1 MSQPYTMMSAIV
13 RRIQR
18 LEALEFQHRAKDG
31 HRSITLEELCRLSWR
46 QDKKGFIESAKN
58 NSYRLFVSKFERED
72 AEAASRD
79 GRQLGAR
86 I

>member
-1 MSQPYTMMSAIV
+1 MMSAIA

-18 LEALEFQHRAKDG
+18 LEALELQHRAKDG
-31 HRSITLEELCRLSWR
+31 HRSITLEELCRLCWR
-46 QDKKGFIESAKN
+46 QDKKGFIESAEG

-79 GRQLGAR
+79 GRATR
-86 I
+86 R